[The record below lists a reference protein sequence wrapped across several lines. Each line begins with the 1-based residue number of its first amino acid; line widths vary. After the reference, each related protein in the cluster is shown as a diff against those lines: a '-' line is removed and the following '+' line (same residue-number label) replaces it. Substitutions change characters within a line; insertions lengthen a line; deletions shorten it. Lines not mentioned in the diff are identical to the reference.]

1 MKRLSFSY
9 KNYYKCKTVKTGKCH
24 LSVPMYFA
32 SILMFI
38 KTFDNRIID
47 ILFCFLWSS
56 AIYRMTCENVETTV
70 FFYPSIYHAY
80 IHPSSSFNL
89 LFCHTKT
96 TQTNWVI
103 VLNAV
108 TTSHLTAALFPK
120 GPTLLSPAAAPNPE
134 EEPAYR
140 GQSWPL
146 MAVLR
151 CKNSKRRSWNSS
163 GKRKCWMRSRFWEE
177 FARQRA
183 EEKQQKERWSLVSNI
198 APEVL

>member
-38 KTFDNRIID
+38 KTLDNRIID

-120 GPTLLSPAAAPNPE
+120 VRLC
-134 EEPAYR
+134 YR
-140 GQSWPL
+140 Q
-146 MAVLR
+146 
-151 CKNSKRRSWNSS
+151 RRRQT
-163 GKRKCWMRSRFWEE
+163 RKRSRRTAVNPDPWWRFWGVKT
-177 FARQRA
+177 RNGGA
-183 EEKQQKERWSLVSNI
+183 ETPAGRENAEWGADFEKNLRIKGRKRNNKRSVDLWFLI
-198 APEVL
+198 